1 MDLPQFAHKQAMD
14 LTQFANKQN
23 ICMAVAVKLRE
34 LPQNKYIAKYL

>member
-1 MDLPQFAHKQAMD
+1 MDLTQFAHKQVMD

-34 LPQNKYIAKYL
+34 FATK

>member
-1 MDLPQFAHKQAMD
+1 MDLTRFAHKQAMD

-34 LPQNKYIAKYL
+34 FATK

>member
-1 MDLPQFAHKQAMD
+1 MDLTQFAYKQAMD

-34 LPQNKYIAKYL
+34 FATK

>member
-1 MDLPQFAHKQAMD
+1 MDLNQFAHKQAMD

-34 LPQNKYIAKYL
+34 FATK

>member
-1 MDLPQFAHKQAMD
+1 MDLTQFAHKQAMD

-34 LPQNKYIAKYL
+34 FATKYL

>member
-1 MDLPQFAHKQAMD
+1 MDLTQFAHKQAMD

-34 LPQNKYIAKYL
+34 FATNKYIAKYL

>member
-1 MDLPQFAHKQAMD
+1 MDLTQFAHKRVMD

-34 LPQNKYIAKYL
+34 FATK

>member
-1 MDLPQFAHKQAMD
+1 MDLTQFAHKQAMD

-34 LPQNKYIAKYL
+34 SATK

>member
-1 MDLPQFAHKQAMD
+1 MDLTQFAHKQGMD

-34 LPQNKYIAKYL
+34 FSTK

>member
-1 MDLPQFAHKQAMD
+1 MDLTQFAHKQAMD

-34 LPQNKYIAKYL
+34 FAAK

>member
-1 MDLPQFAHKQAMD
+1 MDLTQFADKQAMD

-34 LPQNKYIAKYL
+34 FAVK

>member
-1 MDLPQFAHKQAMD
+1 MDFTQFAHKQAMD

-34 LPQNKYIAKYL
+34 FATK

>member
-1 MDLPQFAHKQAMD
+1 MDLTQFAHKQAMD

-34 LPQNKYIAKYL
+34 VATK

>member
-1 MDLPQFAHKQAMD
+1 MRAPFMDLTQFAHKQAMD

-34 LPQNKYIAKYL
+34 FATK

>member
-1 MDLPQFAHKQAMD
+1 MDLTQFAHKQAMD

-34 LPQNKYIAKYL
+34 FATK

>member
-1 MDLPQFAHKQAMD
+1 MDLTQFAHKQAMN

-34 LPQNKYIAKYL
+34 FATK